1 MDSETKGEKSKV
13 CSVCGDKAL
22 GYNFNAVTCESCKAF
37 FRRNALKDKVS
48 NLKIDLDPEFRN
60 FEVFEFWW
68 AKIIF
73 YTFEFRKRK
82 NAYDWKTGG
91 FTK

>member
-1 MDSETKGEKSKV
+1 MDETNSKAGVEKSKV

-48 NLKIDLDPEFRN
+48 NHYQNRN
-60 FEVFEFWW
+60 SFYKLSAFEF
-68 AKIIF
+68 
-73 YTFEFRKRK
+73 
-82 NAYDWKTGG
+82 
-91 FTK
+91 

>member
-48 NLKIDLDPEFRN
+48 NAKITRMRAKRASEFR
-60 FEVFEFWW
+60 FSDTRLRFLDTEIRFSE
-68 AKIIF
+68 
-73 YTFEFRKRK
+73 
-82 NAYDWKTGG
+82 
-91 FTK
+91 TKLRFLGI